1 MPDSF
6 ATALTATCQ
15 VLLPMGFLKQE
26 YRSGLPFPSLGH
38 LPDTGIELT
47 SPALT
52 CGFFTT
58 EPSGK
63 HVYIIYTHTYIYIMD
78 RNKWGHICIHINTY
92 ICIFPFVSM
101 ALRFLDYRA
110 HNLKIP

>member
-26 YRSGLPFPSLGH
+26 YRSGLPFPSLGD
-38 LPDTGIELT
+38 LPDSGIELT
-47 SPALT
+47 SSALT
-52 CGFFTT
+52 CGFFTNK
-58 EPSGK
+58 PSGK
-63 HVYIIYTHTYIYIMD
+63 CIYILYTHIYIMY

-92 ICIFPFVSM
+92 IYAFSH
-101 ALRFLDYRA
+101 LFLWLLDS
-110 HNLKIP
+110 